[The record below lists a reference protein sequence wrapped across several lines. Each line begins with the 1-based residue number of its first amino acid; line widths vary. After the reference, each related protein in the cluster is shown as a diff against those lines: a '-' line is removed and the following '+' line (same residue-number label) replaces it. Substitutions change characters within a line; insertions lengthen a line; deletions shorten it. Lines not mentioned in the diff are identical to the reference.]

1 MIDDLWSVLDL
12 KLTSYSFTIEKSD
25 CIQQV
30 VEGINSIKYGN
41 ELQSYKTGSVNGV
54 KARIK
59 LFTEGVEKILD
70 SK

>member
-1 MIDDLWSVLDL
+1 MYYFDGIAISLASLIER
-12 KLTSYSFTIEKSD
+12 IEKSD